1 MNKSRMFVVMA
12 ILAAGVLYG
21 SWFVQRGIR
30 SEPTSSTL
38 TATQGQRLLEGVM
51 RRVQSSWVDT
61 ISTEGMYERAAI
73 GLMGEL
79 GDPNSAYLPP
89 DRLRRLREATTGVY
103 RGVGLNVDLR
113 EGWITVISPRL
124 NSPAQL
130 AGIRAGDRLVEL
142 DGQSM
147 KGWTSEE
154 ARNSLRGPLGSK
166 LRLTV
171 ERAGMRIPFALERSD
186 IHVSSV
192 QRAMM
197 LDSRTGYFAL
207 TTFSDSTATEV
218 EEIVDSLVKAGATA
232 LIFDLRGNPGGL
244 LAQGVAVTNLFLDAG
259 LKIVTTKGRAPS
271 ANAEYVSKGT
281 QRWPKLPIVV
291 LVNSGTASAA
301 EIVAG
306 ALQDHDRAIVLGRSS
321 YGKGS
326 AQAVLAL
333 DNGGAIKLTNA
344 YWYTPVGRSINKPHR
359 TGADTAIAD
368 SLRPKYK
375 TDKGRV
381 VVGGGGIVPDVIAG
395 DSMPSIAERT
405 WVGSVGT
412 RVALF
417 RDALTGFAAAVV
429 RSREV
434 RDPEFVVT
442 ESMRDG
448 LWRSM
453 QSKGLDVPRH
463 IFNAAHEAIDR
474 VIGLEIARQQFGLAG
489 SAKRSVRGDPVVA
502 RAKSLLTG
510 VTVASALMQRVVDER
525 AKAADEP
532 HLENRP
538 N

>member
-1 MNKSRMFVVMA
+1 MNKNRMFVVVA

-21 SWFVQRGIR
+21 SWFVQRAIR
-30 SEPTSSTL
+30 PERAGTTL
-38 TATQGQRLLEGVM
+38 SQAQGQRLLDGVM

-61 ISTEGMYERAAI
+61 ISVEGMYEHAAI
-73 GLMGEL
+73 GLMTEL

-89 DRLRRLREATTGVY
+89 DRLRRLREATTGIY

-124 NSPAQL
+124 GSPAQL
-130 AGIRAGDRLVEL
+130 AGIRAGDRLVDL

-147 KGWTSEE
+147 KGWTSDE

-166 LRLTV
+166 LKLTV
-171 ERAGMRIPFALERSD
+171 ERGGLRIPFSLERSD

-192 QRAMM
+192 QRAML
-197 LDSRTGYFAL
+197 LDSHTGYFAV
-207 TTFSDSTATEV
+207 TSFNDSTATEV
-218 EEIVDSLVKAGATA
+218 EQAVDSLVKAGATA

-244 LAQGVAVTNLFLDAG
+244 LSQGVAVSDIFLDAG
-259 LKIVTTKGRAPS
+259 QRIVTTKGRAIS
-271 ANAEYVSKGT
+271 SNAEYVSKGA
-281 QRWPKLPIVV
+281 QRWPTLPIVV

-344 YWYTPVGRSINKPHR
+344 YWFTPVGRSINKPHR
-359 TGADTAIAD
+359 HGADTVIAD

-375 TDKGRV
+375 TDKGRT

-395 DSMPSIAERT
+395 DSMPSVAERM
-405 WVGSVGT
+405 WVGAVGT

-417 RDALTGFAAAVV
+417 RDALTSFAAAIV

-434 RDPEFVVT
+434 KDPEFVV
-442 ESMRDG
+442 SAPMRDG
-448 LWRSM
+448 LWRAM
-453 QSKGLDVPRH
+453 RTKGLDVPRH
-463 IFNAAHEAIDR
+463 VYDAAHEAIDR
-474 VIGLEIARQQFGLAG
+474 VIGLEVARQQFGLAG
-489 SAKRSVRGDPVVA
+489 SGRRSVRGDPVVA
-502 RAKSLLTG
+502 RAKSLLSG
-510 VTVASALMQRVVDER
+510 VSVAAALMQRVVDEHT
-525 AKAADEP
+525 KAADEP
-532 HLENRP
+532 HPENRP
-538 N
+538 R